1 MWEYL
6 VLAGQYR
13 LDGADVVI
21 ENQKQGRTTLQAFL
35 DYSGKEGF
43 ELVSTHFTP
52 AWAAVIMKRPRG
64 AAPHPAAEAEARAA
78 SGAGVIMDDEGQLL
92 RRRKPAAPGGTHR
105 RARADLDRL
114 ARDD

>member
-1 MWEYL
+1 MWDYL

-13 LDGADVVI
+13 LDGADGVI

-35 DYSGKEGF
+35 DYYGKEGF

-64 AAPHPAAEAEARAA
+64 AAPHPAAEAAD
-78 SGAGVIMDDEGQLL
+78 SGASVILDDEGQPL
-92 RRRKPAAPGGTHR
+92 RRRKPAAPGGTQR